1 MSNVNFLNIGK
12 TLQELSQEEKL
23 DTMSISNDVLPLG
36 IKMPLERGSK
46 SYESLFKMNTSVFDQ
61 ISNNFK
67 TFLMTK
73 KGELLCKPNFGTIF
87 HEIYNKTDLEKD
99 DIENIVME
107 EIEEST
113 REFFPFIN
121 LLDFE
126 SKEFTSNNNDDA
138 NYILITI
145 RYSILGFEDRKNSLE
160 LRIRRSI

>member
-67 TFLMTK
+67 FLLKTK
-73 KGELLCKPNFGTIF
+73 ASKVVR
-87 HEIYNKTDLEKD
+87 EIVDLIID
-99 DIENIVME
+99 LV
-107 EIEEST
+107 T
-113 REFFPFIN
+113 
-121 LLDFE
+121 
-126 SKEFTSNNNDDA
+126 
-138 NYILITI
+138 
-145 RYSILGFEDRKNSLE
+145 
-160 LRIRRSI
+160 